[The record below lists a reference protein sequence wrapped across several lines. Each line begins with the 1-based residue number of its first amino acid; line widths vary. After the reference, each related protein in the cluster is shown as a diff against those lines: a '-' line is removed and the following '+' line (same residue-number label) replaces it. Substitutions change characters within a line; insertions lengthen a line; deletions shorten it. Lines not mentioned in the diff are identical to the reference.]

1 MREIK
6 NKLNAELDNI
16 SDQIQTANVQA
27 AGDKI
32 FTLVSEGKRQKII
45 EIADSSKMVG
55 RSSKNTNQTTWPVI
69 QRKKETQGTERSGE

>member
-1 MREIK
+1 M
-6 NKLNAELDNI
+6 NAELDNI
-16 SDQIQTANVQA
+16 SEQIQTANVQA

-55 RSSKNTNQTTWPVI
+55 RSSKNTNKTTWPLI
-69 QRKKETQGTERSGE
+69 QRIKRSGG

>member
-1 MREIK
+1 M
-6 NKLNAELDNI
+6 DNI
-16 SDQIQTANVQA
+16 SEQIQTANAHV

-55 RSSKNTNQTTWPVI
+55 RSSKNTNQTTWPLI
-69 QRKKETQGTERSGE
+69 QRIKRSGG